1 MTNVTKL
8 LVPVD
13 FSDFSE
19 RALAV
24 AADLAQKFGA
34 TLHLVH
40 VYPAAAYVAPPL
52 IAGPVVV
59 GQFRDESQRVFDSF
73 VARVKGELKVPIESS
88 LMEGV
93 PHVEILRCASDVKA
107 DMIVL
112 GTHGRT
118 GLDHLL
124 LGSVAER
131 VVRGS
136 SVPVLTV
143 PRPRG

>member
-1 MTNVTKL
+1 MANVTKL

-24 AADLAQKFGA
+24 AADVAQKFGA
-34 TLHLVH
+34 TIHLVH

-52 IAGPVVV
+52 IAGPVVI
-59 GQFRDESQRVFDSF
+59 GQFRDESQRVFDEF
-73 VARVKGELKVPIESS
+73 VNRVKGELKVPLTSS
-88 LMEGV
+88 LLEGV

-107 DMIVL
+107 DMIVM

-118 GLDHLL
+118 GIDHLL

-136 SVPVLTV
+136 TVPVLTV
-143 PRPRG
+143 PRRPG